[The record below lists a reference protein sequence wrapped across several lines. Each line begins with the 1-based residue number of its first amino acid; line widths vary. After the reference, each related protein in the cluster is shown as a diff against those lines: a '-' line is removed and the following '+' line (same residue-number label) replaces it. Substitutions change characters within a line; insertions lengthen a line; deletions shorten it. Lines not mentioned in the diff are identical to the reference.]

1 MIGSNRFQKGSL
13 IRVKN
18 KNTADTWFLRY
29 YEDVQGKRVYR
40 KRKIGTVREYPH
52 RRDAERAVL
61 SLRANINSGV
71 HSPETVNELVAH
83 YLKYE
88 LTPERKAF
96 STVEVNSSFLKL
108 YIVPKWGV
116 FKLSGVRTVAVEQW
130 LHSLP
135 HSPATRSKIK
145 AVFSGLFSH
154 AIRHE
159 WVQHN
164 PILAV
169 RSSAKRL
176 REKAILDPTE
186 FAVLLDQ
193 LNVRD
198 KAMVM
203 LAGSTG
209 LRRSEFIGLR
219 WEDINPKTLEISI
232 TKSCVRGRFG
242 DTKTEASRKPVPLHP
257 VVLKALLDWRRV
269 SLYQADTDFFFASDR
284 LNGKKPLSPDMLLRK
299 VIRPALER
307 AGITGKVIGW
317 HSFRHSLATNLRSLG
332 VDVKV
337 AQELLRHANSR
348 TTMDIYTH
356 AVSAQKHEATRRIVE
371 LLLESQHPSAPL
383 ELRPAIA

>member
-145 AVFSGLFSH
+145 AVFLLFSH